1 MGKYFLG
8 QNTII
13 RGNVVF
19 EDNVNIWYNAT
30 LRAENNVLTV
40 KENANIQDNVVIHAD
55 EYPVNIGKNVTI
67 GHGAIIHGCTIED
80 NSLIGMGAII
90 LNNAHIGK
98 GCLIGAGTLIS
109 ENKVIEDYSLVYGN
123 PGKVIRQLDEQ
134 ALEKIKENASEYVKL
149 AQKELSVIETK

>member
-1 MGKYFLG
+1 MGKYYLG
-8 QNTII
+8 QNTVIK
-13 RGNVVF
+13 GNTVF

-55 EYPVNIGKNVTI
+55 EYPVNIGRNVTI

-80 NSLIGMGAII
+80 DTLIGMGAII

-123 PGKVIRQLDEQ
+123 PGKIIRKLDE
-134 ALEKIKENASEYVKL
+134 AAVEKIKENASEYVKL
-149 AQKELSVIETK
+149 AQKELSLIETK

>member
-8 QNTII
+8 QNTVI

-80 NSLIGMGAII
+80 NTLIGMGAII

-134 ALEKIKENASEYVKL
+134 SLEKIKENASEYVKL

>member
-8 QNTII
+8 QNTVI

-80 NSLIGMGAII
+80 NTLIGMGAII

-123 PGKVIRQLDEQ
+123 PGKVIRQLDEET
-134 ALEKIKENASEYVKL
+134 LEKIKENASEYVKL

>member
-8 QNTII
+8 QNTVI

-80 NSLIGMGAII
+80 NTLIGMGAII
-90 LNNAHIGK
+90 LNNAHIGE

-134 ALEKIKENASEYVKL
+134 SLEKIKENASEYVKL

>member
-8 QNTII
+8 QNTVI
-13 RGNVVF
+13 RGNVVL

-80 NSLIGMGAII
+80 NTLIGMGAII

-123 PGKVIRQLDEQ
+123 PGKVIRQLDEET
-134 ALEKIKENASEYVKL
+134 LEKIKENASEYVKL